1 VVKRSFL
8 EATEAL
14 SQVEERAAAE
24 RAAHAGEV
32 HDGDDM
38 IGAAAELVPEGDE
51 TQVID
56 VIIDAPETA
65 ESVEEVVVIDAAPDT
80 ADASAGDE
88 HAEGDAGLAD
98 VDSLFARIRAGQVE
112 ATVGLAPDPGAAVP
126 ESEAERAIA
135 GAAVSV
141 VTEDAPAP
149 EVRPE
154 PDASGFDRD
163 EWRARRATVIDPL
176 LGTVAKRA
184 KRAAQDDQN
193 ALLDAVRRHKGRP
206 TAAQVLGPEA
216 ELRTA
221 WSAVVRDAID
231 AAYGAGRLA
240 VGADA
245 AEADD
250 ALVDEAAETIVMPLR
265 ERISSAI
272 DTGEDGDTGGLV
284 ERIGARF
291 REWKNQSLE
300 DTLEDVLVLAW
311 SRGVYDGSPDGAVL
325 RWIPMVEGRCADCD
339 DNGLEPTVKGSAF
352 PTGQLHPPAH
362 RGCRCLLAPS
372 DT

>member
-1 VVKRSFL
+1 
-8 EATEAL
+8 
-14 SQVEERAAAE
+14 
-24 RAAHAGEV
+24 
-32 HDGDDM
+32 M
-38 IGAAAELVPEGDE
+38 IGAAAELAPEGDE

-56 VIIDAPETA
+56 VI
-65 ESVEEVVVIDAAPDT
+65 VEETEIVERVEEIDVTAPDT
-80 ADASAGDE
+80 GGEPVDAE
-88 HAEGDAGLAD
+88 HAEGLAD

-112 ATVGLAPDPGAAVP
+112 ATIEPAPGSPSASAATTSEPAASAVAVAEPVVAP
-126 ESEAERAIA
+126 EPQ
-135 GAAVSV
+135 
-141 VTEDAPAP
+141 TDAPPVAP
-149 EVRPE
+149 AASD
-154 PDASGFDRD
+154 DAAPGVSQS
-163 EWRARRATVIDPL
+163 EWRERRATVLDPL

-206 TAAQVLGPEA
+206 TAAQVLVPEA
-216 ELRTA
+216 DLRSA
-221 WSAVVRDAID
+221 WSGVVRDAID
-231 AAYGAGRLA
+231 AAYGAGRVA
-240 VGADA
+240 VGADSA
-245 AEADD
+245 DAEH

-265 ERISSAI
+265 ERIVSAI
-272 DTGEDGDTGGLV
+272 DTGEDGDTSGLV

-311 SRGVYDGSPDGAVL
+311 SRGVYDGSPEGAVL
-325 RWIPMVEGRCADCD
+325 RWIPVVEGRCSDCD